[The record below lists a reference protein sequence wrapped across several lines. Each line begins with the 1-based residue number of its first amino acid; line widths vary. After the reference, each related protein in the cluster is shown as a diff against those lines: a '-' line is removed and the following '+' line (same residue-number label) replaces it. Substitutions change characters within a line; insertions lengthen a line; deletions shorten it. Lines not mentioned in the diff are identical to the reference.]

1 VTAADA
7 EEVATR
13 FVQFLETGEP
23 PTALFTDDAFVD
35 FTSPR
40 WRAQAQGKDQVVALR
55 RKSHPTVGRV
65 PRWRCDPTPTGF
77 VLELEEQWQD
87 GGEQWYCRE
96 MFRADVRDASIAHLS
111 VYCTGDSPRVARSTH
126 ARSGCFGRS
135 WERGR
140 TIRWTRM
147 RWSVASASWR
157 SSTG

>member
-111 VYCTGDSPRVARSTH
+111 VYCTGDWDTARRAEH
-126 ARSGCFGRS
+126 AREVRLL
-135 WERGR
+135 RP
-140 TIRWTRM
+140 
-147 RWSVASASWR
+147 
-157 SSTG
+157 